1 MTPHNA
7 PNTEKS
13 KPIVRSLPLS
23 LWPAADKIAWDASC
37 RPAERLKPGGA
48 AGHLKPVTR
57 NDLAQRYGYF
67 LDFLARSHRLN
78 PKAAAGAHVT
88 LENVQPYVA
97 ELNSRVSSVTVYGSI
112 CKLRRTAQLI
122 APERDLR
129 WLIEIERDLNFEMR
143 PRSKR
148 NRLVLADVLVEA
160 GLTLIAEGV
169 ANDKLTKLARARGVR
184 NGLMVALLACCPM
197 RLKNFAALKIGR
209 SFVKVGGTWW
219 IVLSA
224 LETKEARADEKP
236 VPDFLTAEV
245 NRYIELYRPVLARR
259 SKDDSNA
266 LWLTS
271 EGGRPMSYAM
281 VGEVLTEATRSTV
294 GVPISPHLFRTADAS
309 TAAVYG
315 GDFPHLASALLHH
328 SHPRV
333 TEAHYNRATG
343 LTAARAY
350 AAVARQYRKQ
360 RV

>member
-1 MTPHNA
+1 
-7 PNTEKS
+7 
-13 KPIVRSLPLS
+13 
-23 LWPAADKIAWDASC
+23 
-37 RPAERLKPGGA
+37 
-48 AGHLKPVTR
+48 
-57 NDLAQRYGYF
+57 
-67 LDFLARSHRLN
+67 
-78 PKAAAGAHVT
+78 
-88 LENVQPYVA
+88 
-97 ELNSRVSSVTVYGSI
+97 
-112 CKLRRTAQLI
+112 
-122 APERDLR
+122 
-129 WLIEIERDLNFEMR
+129 
-143 PRSKR
+143 
-148 NRLVLADVLVEA
+148 
-160 GLTLIAEGV
+160 
-169 ANDKLTKLARARGVR
+169 
-184 NGLMVALLACCPM
+184 MVALLACCPM

-224 LETKEARADEKP
+224 SETKEARPDEKP

-245 NRYIELYRPVLARR
+245 NRYIELYRPVLSKR

-281 VGEVLTEATRSTV
+281 VGEALTEATRSTV

-328 SHPRV
+328 SHPCV

-343 LTAARAY
+343 LSAARAY
-350 AAVARQYRKQ
+350 AAVARQYRNQ

>member
-1 MTPHNA
+1 MNQQGP
-7 PNTEKS
+7 PNDGSGKS
-13 KPIVRSLPLS
+13 KPIVRSMPLS
-23 LWPAADKIAWDASC
+23 LWPEADRSAWESAC
-37 RPAERLKPGGA
+37 RPGARLKRGGA
-48 AGHLKPVTR
+48 ASHLKLVTR

-67 LDFLARSHRLN
+67 LDFVARSHRLD

-88 LENVQPYVA
+88 LENVEPYVA

-160 GLTLIAEGV
+160 GLTLITEAV
-169 ANDKLTKLARARGVR
+169 ANGKLTELGRARGVR

-197 RLKNFAALKIGR
+197 RLKNFAALEIGR
-209 SFVKVGGTWW
+209 SFVKVGETWW
-219 IVLSA
+219 IVLTAS
-224 LETKEARADEKP
+224 ETKEGRADERP
-236 VPDFLTAEV
+236 APDFLTPEIDH
-245 NRYIELYRPVLARR
+245 YLEIYRPILAKR
-259 SKDDSNA
+259 STDFSKA

-271 EGGRPMSYAM
+271 DGGRPMTYAM
-281 VGEVLTEATRSTV
+281 VGEALTETTRSTV

-328 SHPRV
+328 SHPCV

-343 LTAARAY
+343 LI
-350 AAVARQYRKQ
+350 
-360 RV
+360 